1 MIPDDLFEKIRRLE
15 VRTRGAV
22 DSVFQGEYQS
32 AFKGRGIE
40 FAEVRPYRAGDDIR
54 TIDWNVS
61 ARMDDTYVK
70 VYEEEREQTV
80 MLCVDVSGSENFG
93 SQGKLKR
100 EVAAEICAV
109 VAVSA
114 IRNNDTVG
122 LLLFS
127 DETERFVR
135 PGSGRRHVLRCIRE
149 LFTAEP
155 ESVGT
160 DIGGALRRVLRIL
173 RRRSILVLVSDFFD
187 AGYDSMLRAAG
198 QRHDTIGVELQD
210 PREEE
215 LPPVGLI
222 DLTDAET
229 GETVTV
235 DPRNPAVREAI
246 EASARARQKRTRK
259 TLRRAG
265 VGHIIVR
272 TDADYLEPLIAFFR
286 GRARRGQRR
295 PSAR

>member
-1 MIPDDLFEKIRRLE
+1 MIPEELYEKIRRLE
-15 VRTRGAV
+15 VRTRGV
-22 DSVFQGEYQS
+22 VENVFGGEYQS

-40 FAEVRPYRAGDDIR
+40 FAEVRPYQVGDDIR
-54 TIDWNVS
+54 NIDWNVS
-61 ARMDDTYVK
+61 ARMDETYVK

-109 VAVSA
+109 IAFSA
-114 IRNNDTVG
+114 IQNQDMVG
-122 LLLFS
+122 LLLFT

-135 PGSGRRHVLRCIRE
+135 PKKGRRHVLRIIRE
-149 LFTAEP
+149 LFTTEP

-160 DIGGALRRVLRIL
+160 DIEGALQRVLRIL
-173 RRRSILVLVSDFFD
+173 RQQSILIVVSDFFD
-187 AGYDSMLRAAG
+187 DGYESMLGAAG
-198 QRHDTIGVELQD
+198 QRHDTVAVELRD

-215 LPPVGLI
+215 LPPIGLV

-229 GETVTV
+229 GETVTLDAR
-235 DPRNPAVREAI
+235 DPAAQEAFEAAVR
-246 EASARARQKRTRK
+246 ARRRRTDEL
-259 TLRRAG
+259 LRRAG
-265 VGHIIVR
+265 VDHVVVR

-286 GRARRGQRR
+286 QRTRRG
-295 PSAR
+295 

>member
-1 MIPDDLFEKIRRLE
+1 MIPDELFEKIRRLE
-15 VRTRGAV
+15 VRARGRV
-22 DSVFQGEYQS
+22 DSIFQGEYQS

-40 FAEVRPYRAGDDIR
+40 FAEVRPYQVGDDIR

-61 ARMDDTYVK
+61 ARMDETYVK

-109 VAVSA
+109 IAFSA

-127 DETERFVR
+127 DEIERFVQPR
-135 PGSGRRHVLRCIRE
+135 SGRRHVLRCIRE
-149 LFTAEP
+149 LFTTEP
-155 ESVGT
+155 ASIGT
-160 DIGGALRRVLRIL
+160 DISGALRRVLRIL
-173 RRRSILVLVSDFFD
+173 QRRSILVLVSDFFD
-187 AGYDSMLRAAG
+187 TEYDSMLQAAA

-215 LPPVGLI
+215 LPPVGLV

-235 DPRNPAVREAI
+235 DTRDPEARAAI
-246 EASARARQKRTRK
+246 EAAARARRERTRDC
-259 TLRRAG
+259 LQRAG
-265 VGHIIVR
+265 AGHVIVR
-272 TDADYLEPLIAFFR
+272 TDADYVEPLIAFFR
-286 GRARRGQRR
+286 RRARRG
-295 PSAR
+295 